1 MVSDFSLEIEWDA
14 KKAEGNFRKHGVSFV
29 VAATV
34 LRDPLSVTVFDTE
47 HSEQEERWITIGRA
61 ANGQFLL
68 VVHTWD
74 DTGGFSAH
82 ARIISAREAKH
93 SERQS
98 YEES

>member
-1 MVSDFSLEIEWDA
+1 MSDFSLEIEWDA
-14 KKAEGNFRKHGVSFV
+14 KKAEGNFRKHGVAFV

-61 ANGQFLL
+61 ANRQFLV
-68 VVHTWD
+68 VVHTWA
-74 DTGGFSAH
+74 DTGGTSAH

>member
-1 MVSDFSLEIEWDA
+1 VVSDFSLEIEWDA

-34 LRDPLSVTVFDTE
+34 LRDPLSVTVFDSE
-47 HSEQEERWITIGRA
+47 HSEDEERWITIGRA
-61 ANGQFLL
+61 ANGQCLL
-68 VVHTWD
+68 VVHTWT
-74 DTGGFSAH
+74 DTGGSSAH
-82 ARIISAREAKH
+82 ARIISARDAKN